1 MLYTKLKNTAALVVS
16 LQNYNAS
23 NISSISQFAQIPKNR
38 FLWRRSRQ
46 LLEALCFRLSI
57 RPFVHACMCECVRL
71 SVRWIRYFINRFG
84 NFPKFTTLVRL
95 RPRWTYYQLHLT
107 MVAHYKNQD
116 ILLDFEVKRSKV
128 KVMARPNTVTK
139 TERHIR
145 RRVLCSFDYI
155 LVIFRWNSF
164 SESAN
169 TFVSL
174 FHSKLKA

>member
-1 MLYTKLKNTAALVVS
+1 
-16 LQNYNAS
+16 
-23 NISSISQFAQIPKNR
+23 
-38 FLWRRSRQ
+38 
-46 LLEALCFRLSI
+46 
-57 RPFVHACMCECVRL
+57 
-71 SVRWIRYFINRFG
+71 
-84 NFPKFTTLVRL
+84 
-95 RPRWTYYQLHLT
+95 

-174 FHSKLKA
+174 FHSKLKAYLFHKSFPASTVHAPSLGLTYGLCAGFGFYTQRFSF